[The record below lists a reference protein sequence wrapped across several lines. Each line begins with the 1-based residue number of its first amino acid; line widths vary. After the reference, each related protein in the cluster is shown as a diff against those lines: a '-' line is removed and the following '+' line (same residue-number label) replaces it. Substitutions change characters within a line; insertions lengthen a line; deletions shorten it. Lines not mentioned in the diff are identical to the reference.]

1 MAGAIA
7 DGTYVA
13 NTLARAGFLRP
24 SRPDRALRAIAGLR
38 RFGPTPAAGYVGA
51 AARYPA
57 APALIDEL
65 GTLTFAEFDR
75 RPNALARGFSGHGL
89 REGDTVS
96 PRAGTGRRRA
106 DLRGQRDD
114 V

>member
-38 RFGPTPAAGYVGA
+38 RFGPTLAAGYVGA

-106 DLRGQRDD
+106 DLRRQRDA